1 LRRIVSIHRAPW
13 CRSRGLGT
21 FVAVDTGNVGGKT
34 ARCPGRAVWDGWGRC
49 LVAAVVMLLAFGVV
63 AERTAFAEPAPA
75 PAQPSTPTQ
84 SPQAPRSP
92 APVAEPEPDL
102 QLGAS
107 DTRTSDAYGER
118 IQNLRNDVDALK
130 DRVFRSKARLSLLRE
145 TVLRGMLSG
154 SRVILAHRNLMGTGF
169 RL

>member
-1 LRRIVSIHRAPW
+1 
-13 CRSRGLGT
+13 
-21 FVAVDTGNVGGKT
+21 
-34 ARCPGRAVWDGWGRC
+34 
-49 LVAAVVMLLAFGVV
+49 
-63 AERTAFAEPAPA
+63 
-75 PAQPSTPTQ
+75 
-84 SPQAPRSP
+84 
-92 APVAEPEPDL
+92 EPEPDL

-169 RL
+169 RLVRIVVRLDGAQIFARTDDTGSLDAEDEVVIFDGNLSAGPHEVEIDLHYSGHGYGIFAYLTEYT